1 MDGNEYLEDSADGI
15 LIAVVSEVTRDQSYK
30 DFKA

>member
-1 MDGNEYLEDSADGI
+1 MDGNEYLEDSADRI
-15 LIAVVSEVTRDQSYK
+15 LIAGVSEVTRDQSYQ